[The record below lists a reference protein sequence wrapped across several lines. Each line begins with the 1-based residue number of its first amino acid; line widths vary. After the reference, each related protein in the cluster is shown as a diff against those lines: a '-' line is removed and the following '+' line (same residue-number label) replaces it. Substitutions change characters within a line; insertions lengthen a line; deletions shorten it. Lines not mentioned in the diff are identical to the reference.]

1 MKGKIDT
8 NYGWLRVVKTRPVSY
23 EWSNR
28 CQTTLALVVK
38 PLKTSLALTVSR
50 IAFGLTMFTRLA
62 VSGGGLPPTPRPLRV
77 KSGGTYLLG
86 AYVLVVENSYLL
98 EVEASENP

>member
-1 MKGKIDT
+1 MWAKIDT
-8 NYGWLRVVKTRPVSY
+8 NYGWLQVVETRPVSY
-23 EWSNR
+23 EWLDRN
-28 CQTTLALVVK
+28 QTTLALMVK
-38 PLKTSLALTVSR
+38 PLKTSLALMVSR

-62 VSGGGLPPTPRPLRV
+62 VSGGGLPPTPRPLRL
-77 KSGGTYLLG
+77 KSRGTYLLG